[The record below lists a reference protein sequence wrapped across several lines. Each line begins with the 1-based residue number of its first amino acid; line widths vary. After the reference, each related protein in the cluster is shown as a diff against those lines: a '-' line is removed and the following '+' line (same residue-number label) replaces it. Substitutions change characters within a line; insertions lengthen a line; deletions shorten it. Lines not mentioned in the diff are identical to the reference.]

1 MVVGRD
7 TCPTVG
13 VSRTQ
18 LATPSQVVHIQ
29 VAEIVGV
36 GRRDTGPHH
45 IITHGVVLV
54 VEEEVGNLVV
64 VELEPL
70 VGEDPS
76 VMVVA
81 LGRLLEVA
89 RRT

>member
-1 MVVGRD
+1 
-7 TCPTVG
+7 
-13 VSRTQ
+13 
-18 LATPSQVVHIQ
+18 
-29 VAEIVGV
+29 
-36 GRRDTGPHH
+36 
-45 IITHGVVLV
+45 VVLV